1 MKNGGMQMQRKN
13 EEEDDDADRYRVKA
27 YKKKEPVIVERDRRQ
42 VLEES
47 EEQNIYQSFIPN
59 YVSNEK

>member
-47 EEQNIYQSFIPN
+47 EEQNIY
-59 YVSNEK
+59 